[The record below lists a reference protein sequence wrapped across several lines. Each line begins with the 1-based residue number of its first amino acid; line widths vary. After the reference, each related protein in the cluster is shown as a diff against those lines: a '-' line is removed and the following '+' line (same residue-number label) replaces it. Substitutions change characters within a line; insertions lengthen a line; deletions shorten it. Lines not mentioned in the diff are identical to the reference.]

1 MNMVN
6 TKEEEKVAYIGVIL
20 VTACQIIAL
29 LFFYVI
35 NI

>member
-1 MNMVN
+1 MVD
-6 TKEEEKVAYIGVIL
+6 TKEEEKVAYKGVIL
-20 VTACQIIAL
+20 CTVCQLLAL

>member
-1 MNMVN
+1 MVDA
-6 TKEEEKVAYIGVIL
+6 KEEEKTAVQGVIF
-20 VTACQIIAL
+20 VTIAQILAL

>member
-1 MNMVN
+1 MSDSTAN
-6 TKEEEKVAYIGVIL
+6 EEKDAIKGIIL
-20 VTACQIIAL
+20 ITACEILAL

>member
-1 MNMVN
+1 MHE
-6 TKEEEKVAYIGVIL
+6 TSDEKIAVKGIIL
-20 VTACQIIAL
+20 CTICEILAL